1 MEFKKK
7 QVKTILLLSIILII
21 SELIY
26 LGFRRE
32 IITIDPVII
41 KFVEVFLTL
50 IISLLVIS
58 IVLRFTSNRV
68 WTMFE
73 KEMELEQRIIV
84 TKLYSVSLYSIA
96 LLVIF
101 WKAGVSLGNLTL
113 FIGLIATGF
122 AFAIRDILL
131 SFFAW
136 FIILNKKP
144 FKMGDFIKIGD
155 EKGLV
160 TRIGTFFFR
169 LDLQS
174 SDEFIKIPNSQIM
187 TKSIHNQGGGKFRD
201 EIKFALKSIPPD
213 LEQKLS
219 SLNTFIKTRSLLK
232 ENIKTTLVSDVSG
245 WYIQIIYPTNFKQ
258 DHLKPAIFLEAHRL
272 FEHELKLTL

>member
-1 MEFKKK
+1 MAIKK
-7 QVKTILLLSIILII
+7 QYKTIILLTIILII

-26 LGFRRE
+26 LGFRKE

-58 IVLRFTSNRV
+58 VILRFTSNRV

-73 KEMELEQRIIV
+73 KEMELEQRIIIS
-84 TKLYSVSLYSIA
+84 KLYSVSLYSLA
-96 LLVIF
+96 LLITF

-113 FIGLIATGF
+113 FMGLIATGF
-122 AFAIRDILL
+122 AFAIRDLLL

-144 FKMGDFIKIGD
+144 FQMGDYIKIG
-155 EKGLV
+155 EESGLV

-169 LDLQS
+169 LDLQAN
-174 SDEFIKIPNSQIM
+174 DEFIKITNSQIM
-187 TKSIHNQGGGKFRD
+187 TKSIHNRGEGKFRE
-201 EIKFALKSIPPD
+201 EIKFALKSIPED
-213 LEQKLS
+213 LEQKLNILS
-219 SLNTFIKTRSLLK
+219 TFIRSRSMFK
-232 ENIKTTLVSDVSG
+232 ENVKSILISDALG
-245 WYIQIIYPTNFKQ
+245 WYIYISYPTNFKQ
-258 DHLKPAIFLEAHRL
+258 DHLKAAIFIEAHKL
-272 FEHELKLTL
+272 FEHELKLTQ

>member
-1 MEFKKK
+1 MAIKK
-7 QVKTILLLSIILII
+7 QYKTIILLTLILIV

-26 LGFRRE
+26 LGFREE

-50 IISLLVIS
+50 IISLLIISVI
-58 IVLRFTSNRV
+58 LRFTSNRV

-73 KEMELEQRIIV
+73 KEMELEQRIIIS
-84 TKLYSVSLYSIA
+84 KLYSVSLYSLA
-96 LLVIF
+96 LLITF

-122 AFAIRDILL
+122 AFAIRDLLL

-144 FKMGDFIKIGD
+144 FQMGDYIKIG
-155 EKGLV
+155 EESGLV

-169 LDLQS
+169 LDLQAN
-174 SDEFIKIPNSQIM
+174 DEFIKIPNSQIM
-187 TKSIHNQGGGKFRD
+187 TKSIFNRGEGKFRE
-201 EIKFALKSIPPD
+201 EIKFALKHIPED
-213 LEQKLS
+213 LEQKLNT
-219 SLNTFIKTRSLLK
+219 LNTFIRTRSIFK
-232 ENIKTTLVSDVSG
+232 ENVKSTLISDTLG
-245 WYIQIIYPTNFKQ
+245 WYIYISYPTNFKQ
-258 DHLKPAIFLEAHRL
+258 DHLKAAIFIEAHRL
-272 FEHELKLTL
+272 FEQELKLTQ